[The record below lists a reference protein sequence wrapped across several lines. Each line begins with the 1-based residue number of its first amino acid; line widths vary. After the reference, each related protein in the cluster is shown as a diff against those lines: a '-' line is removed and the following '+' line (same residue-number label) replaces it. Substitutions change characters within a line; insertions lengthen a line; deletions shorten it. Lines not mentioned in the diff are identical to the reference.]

1 MNKNPI
7 HIDSVRIEDYKCF
20 DNIEIHFAK
29 EDLSTHQWTVLLGEN
44 NMGKTSLLRALAN
57 LRPESIQQFD
67 SSEDDVDFI
76 PSYWFLTKSRRDTN
90 KYFIVESQLIIN
102 QQIFFSWMYAPGLV
116 SSCSK
121 KDSDLTNFDIYAY
134 GVSRYPSS
142 KALSENQADSCESLF
157 STEVRLINFEDWLMQ
172 LDYAAK
178 SDQPLAT
185 KRLDKIRELI
195 CGNLFPD
202 ILDFRFSSDLD
213 LKNKVLFKTKDGEF
227 PYYDLGFG
235 YQSMLSWVIDFC
247 KRMFE
252 RYPDLDNPLH
262 GAAIVLVDEIDLHLH
277 PKWQRMLLP
286 LLSKTFPNTQFIVTT
301 HSPMILQSIEEVN
314 LYTMHRNGEKVSV
327 KKCSQTNFSGWTVE
341 EILSETMGLEQ
352 DIYSDTLNQYMNY
365 FNEGLDEN
373 NKELVLKYF
382 KKLDL
387 ILHPNNPLRKLLTI
401 QKSQFD

>member
-1 MNKNPI
+1 MNKSPI
-7 HIDSVRIEDYKCF
+7 YIDSVHIEDYKCF
-20 DNIEIHFAK
+20 DNINIHFAK
-29 EDLSTHQWTVLLGEN
+29 EDLSMHQWTILLGEN
-44 NMGKTSLLRALAN
+44 NMGKTSFLRAIAGLQPV
-57 LRPESIQQFD
+57 LTRF
-67 SSEDDVDFI
+67 SEDDKSRFV
-76 PSYWFLTKSRRDTN
+76 SLYWFQLSLIDFDHD
-90 KYFIVESQLIIN
+90 YSFIVKSKLRVGDN
-102 QQIFFSWMYAPGLV
+102 KPLNWGYTNNT
-116 SSCSK
+116 SSMENK
-121 KDSDLTNFDIYAY
+121 ETHDLSNCLFYGY

-185 KRLDKIRELI
+185 QRLDKIKELI

-202 ILDFRFSSDLD
+202 ILNFRFSSDAD

-252 RYPDLDNPLH
+252 RYPDLENPLH

-277 PKWQRMLLP
+277 PKWQRLLLP
-286 LLSKTFPNTQFIVTT
+286 LLSKTFPHTQFIVTT

-314 LYTMHRNGEKVSV
+314 LYTMHRNGEKVSI
-327 KKCSQTNFSGWTVE
+327 KKCPQTNFSGWTVE
-341 EILSETMGLEQ
+341 EILSETMGLEK
-352 DIYSDTLNQYMNY
+352 DIYSDTLNQYMNS
-365 FNEGLDEN
+365 FNQGLDED
-373 NKELVLKYF
+373 NKELVLESF
-382 KKLDL
+382 KKLDR